1 MRYDDTGGESVASL
15 QIRDLP
21 DDIYETLSHRASREG
36 RSLAQQAIAELR
48 KVPELEARQRRLE
61 TLDRIRERLDEAGPR
76 SFSRPPEVLIR
87 EDRER

>member
-1 MRYDDTGGESVASL
+1 MASL

-21 DDIYETLSHRASREG
+21 DDVYETLSHRASQEG
-36 RSLAQQAIAELR
+36 RSLAQQAIVELR

-61 TLDRIRERLDEAGPR
+61 TLDRIRIRLGESEPR
-76 SFSRPPEVLIR
+76 TLSRPPEDLVR

>member
-1 MRYDDTGGESVASL
+1 MASL

-61 TLDRIRERLDEAGPR
+61 TLNRIRDRLDQREPR
-76 SFSRPPEVLIR
+76 TLSRSPEDLIR

>member
-1 MRYDDTGGESVASL
+1 MMITEANMASL

-48 KVPELEARQRRLE
+48 KVPEHEARLRRME
-61 TLDRIRERLDEAGPR
+61 TLDRIRIHLAGHAPR
-76 SFSRPPEVLIR
+76 SVSRPPEDLIR